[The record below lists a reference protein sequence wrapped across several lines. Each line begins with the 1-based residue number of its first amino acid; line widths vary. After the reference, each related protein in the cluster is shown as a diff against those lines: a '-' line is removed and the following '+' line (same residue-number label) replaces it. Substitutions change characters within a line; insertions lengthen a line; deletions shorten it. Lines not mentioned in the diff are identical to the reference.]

1 MNSCLNSIISVLFC
15 SVTYTNSL
23 LFMTLFY
30 SLSHGFQLVRSRF
43 KSNLLKIQ
51 CLNKITAVCI
61 RTCQYLLWVLQQLH
75 CNSASFN
82 LNTNYCSACYN
93 SCFYLTVLNTS
104 KKKCNLNDT
113 QSWRTQITHTNSS
126 HESSCV
132 WWSVWGWLLT
142 LTSAINMMQYVCN
155 ILTDRDVW
163 FTADSFMVSFSQ
175 LQTAGY
181 LDQDI
186 CFTSMKQQSDNKK
199 IHAIKTFTL

>member
-82 LNTNYCSACYN
+82 LNTNYCSAYYK

-104 KKKCNLNDT
+104 KKKNAI
-113 QSWRTQITHTNSS
+113 WMTHNPDE
-126 HESSCV
+126 HR
-132 WWSVWGWLLT
+132 LL
-142 LTSAINMMQYVCN
+142 I
-155 ILTDRDVW
+155 
-163 FTADSFMVSFSQ
+163 
-175 LQTAGY
+175 QTAVMNHLVCDEVY
-181 LDQDI
+181 EADY
-186 CFTSMKQQSDNKK
+186 
-199 IHAIKTFTL
+199 

>member
-1 MNSCLNSIISVLFC
+1 MRFIYVTLTIWILVSILLSLFY

-23 LFMTLFY
+23 LFMSHFY
-30 SLSHGFQLVRSRF
+30 SLSHGFQLVQSRF

-51 CLNKITAVCI
+51 CLYKITAVCI
-61 RTCQYLLWVLQQLH
+61 RTCQCLLWLLQQLH
-75 CNSASFN
+75 CNSASFS
-82 LNTNYCSACYN
+82 LNTNYCPTYYY
-93 SCFYLTVLNTS
+93 SCFYFTVLNWTF
-104 KKKCNLNDT
+104 KCNLNDT

-132 WWSVWGWLLT
+132 WWLLT

-181 LDQDI
+181 LKPHI
-186 CFTSMKQQSDNKK
+186 NET
-199 IHAIKTFTL
+199 TVR